1 MRKKGQVQMQFNWI
15 YVAIVGAI
23 ILAVFVNI
31 AVGIKNQANDQLAGD
46 ALTYFDEIFTSV
58 QASENTENSIVL
70 PGLDLE
76 VATYADNC
84 YEYSIRGSDIG
95 RRPTEYT
102 SLFSPNLIKTRILS
116 YSLGWDVPF
125 RVNYF
130 LYLTSPEIVYVSV
143 GNNVVSEELPEHL
156 DMETSNYN
164 EFENENYYKVKFFS
178 TTKKADDAYLNPSV
192 NKLKDE
198 DVSAI
203 YINEGEKSITWY
215 NKDKDTFVESGKT
228 YYLDEPT
235 LIAAIYSENLD
246 SYECNMRKALERL
259 NKFSTILKNRITE
272 IKSSDLLP
280 LCTSASYDNAADLLS
295 QLSDAT
301 KDFDV
306 SSESFNKISSIRDQ
320 LQQINTDI
328 NKRSCPTVY

>member
-1 MRKKGQVQMQFNWI
+1 MKKNKRGQVQVQFNWI

-23 ILAVFVNI
+23 ILAIFVNI
-31 AVGIKNQANDQLAGD
+31 AVGIRRGAREQLAGD

-76 VATYADNC
+76 VATFADNC
-84 YEYSIRGSDIG
+84 YEYSIKGSDIG

-143 GNNVVSEELPEHL
+143 GNNVITEELPEHL
-156 DMETSNYN
+156 DLETGNYN

-178 TTKKADDAYLNPSV
+178 TTKKADDVYLNPSV

-203 YINEGEKSITWY
+203 YINEGEKSITW
-215 NKDKDTFVESGKT
+215 
-228 YYLDEPT
+228 
-235 LIAAIYSENLD
+235 
-246 SYECNMRKALERL
+246 
-259 NKFSTILKNRITE
+259 
-272 IKSSDLLP
+272 
-280 LCTSASYDNAADLLS
+280 
-295 QLSDAT
+295 
-301 KDFDV
+301 
-306 SSESFNKISSIRDQ
+306 
-320 LQQINTDI
+320 
-328 NKRSCPTVY
+328 